1 MASMSDR
8 MPVTEAR
15 EDSSPGPISLLLI
28 LECWSTIFDI
38 SNFEMDNFVG
48 LVTPLEDIINE

>member
-1 MASMSDR
+1 MSDR

-38 SNFEMDNFVG
+38 SNFEMDIVVG
-48 LVTPLEDIINE
+48 LLTPLEDIMNG